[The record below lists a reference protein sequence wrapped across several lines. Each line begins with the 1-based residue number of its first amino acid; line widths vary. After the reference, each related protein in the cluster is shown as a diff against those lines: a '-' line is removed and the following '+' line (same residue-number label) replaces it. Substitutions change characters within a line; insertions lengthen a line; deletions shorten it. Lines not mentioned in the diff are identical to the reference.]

1 MSGLSISGLLGGC
14 SDADPAPYKAPLKLF
29 LSERL
34 RAQDFFV
41 DLTDEDPRARPPT
54 KYDDATKGIAF
65 ALRHNVHY
73 RKETPVVVATWIFES
88 EKAARLAKEPMQ
100 GIIADLK
107 KQAMLYKMVPL
118 ETKELHGYLLME
130 SSSPAL
136 SNVFE
141 LVARDVQG
149 GIAGVKPEEK
159 K

>member
-1 MSGLSISGLLGGC
+1 MLSVQI
-14 SDADPAPYKAPLKLF
+14 
-29 LSERL
+29 
-34 RAQDFFV
+34 
-41 DLTDEDPRARPPT
+41 
-54 KYDDATKGIAF
+54 DATRGIAF

-88 EKAARLAKEPMQ
+88 EKAARVAKEPMQ

-149 GIAGVKPEEK
+149 GIAGVKPEAK